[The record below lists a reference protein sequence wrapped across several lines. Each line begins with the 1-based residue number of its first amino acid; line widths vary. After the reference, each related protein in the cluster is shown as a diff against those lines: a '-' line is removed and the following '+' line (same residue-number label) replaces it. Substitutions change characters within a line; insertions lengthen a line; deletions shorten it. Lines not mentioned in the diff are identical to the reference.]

1 VSARCIGARVFD
13 CTELRRLDK
22 IRRPEGLLEEVLAD
36 DRGEMERFTAVV
48 VSDATTLLQMSSI
61 GH

>member
-1 VSARCIGARVFD
+1 M
-13 CTELRRLDK
+13 